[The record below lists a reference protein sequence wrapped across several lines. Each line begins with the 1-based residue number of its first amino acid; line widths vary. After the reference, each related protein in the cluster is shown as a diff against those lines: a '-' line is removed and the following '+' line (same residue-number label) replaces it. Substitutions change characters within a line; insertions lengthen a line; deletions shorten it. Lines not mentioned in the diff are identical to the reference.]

1 MRGRPTAHHEQEGR
15 GFANPSPSFDAYR
28 VVHHPWPAWPWSD
41 NRDKRHHHANS
52 GGKMRKGIKKS
63 RLVWGAI
70 GAVLLGA
77 FALIPLGTA
86 FPMFH

>member
-1 MRGRPTAHHEQEGR
+1 
-15 GFANPSPSFDAYR
+15 
-28 VVHHPWPAWPWSD
+28 
-41 NRDKRHHHANS
+41 
-52 GGKMRKGIKKS
+52 MRKGIKKS